1 MDAHVLISHNVD
13 LGEHSMI
20 IGQSAI
26 AGSTKTGHH
35 FTAAGQ
41 SGVVGHLR
49 IGNNVT
55 LGARGVI
62 TKDTPDNVAFWFRAV
77 PHMKW
82 KRNLIIQTASTP
94 DKYNVPLAHTFLKFP
109 FSPILPFPWFPQFQ
123 KALFIIAKR

>member
-1 MDAHVLISHNVD
+1 
-13 LGEHSMI
+13 MI

-62 TKDTPDNVAFWFRAV
+62 TKDTRDNIALAGFPAV
-77 PHMKW
+77 PHIRW
-82 KRNLIIQTASTP
+82 KRNLIILNRIDS
-94 DKYNVPLAHTFLKFP
+94 
-109 FSPILPFPWFPQFQ
+109 
-123 KALFIIAKR
+123 